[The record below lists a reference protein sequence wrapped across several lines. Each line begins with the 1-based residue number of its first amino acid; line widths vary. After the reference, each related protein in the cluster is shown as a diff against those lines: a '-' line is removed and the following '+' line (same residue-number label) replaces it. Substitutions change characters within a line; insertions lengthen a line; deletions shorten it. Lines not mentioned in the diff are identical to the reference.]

1 MYNDVIFSKLTTC
14 IEHIEAIEKY
24 FKDAQNAEHFFTL
37 NDGALYDA
45 VLMRLQALG
54 ENFKRISQ
62 KHSFVIDD
70 LTYPEILNVIRFR
83 DYVSHHYEQLE
94 HEVVF
99 DICSLKIPLL
109 KDCIS
114 SLLKKHLNNPS

>member
-1 MYNDVIFSKLTTC
+1 MK
-14 IEHIEAIEKY
+14 
-24 FKDAQNAEHFFTL
+24 
-37 NDGALYDA
+37 
-45 VLMRLQALG
+45 
-54 ENFKRISQ
+54 NFNESYS
-62 KHSFVIDD
+62 SFVIDD

>member
-1 MYNDVIFSKLTTC
+1 MYNEIILSKLCTC
-14 IEHIEAIEKY
+14 LEHIAAIEKY
-24 FKDAQNAEHFFTL
+24 FKDAQNSEHFFKL

-54 ENFKRISQ
+54 ENLKRISQ

-70 LTYPEILNVIRFR
+70 LAYSEIDNVIRFR

-99 DICSLKIPLL
+99 DICALKIPVI
-109 KDCIS
+109 KECIT
-114 SLLKKHLNNPS
+114 SLIKKHYTF